1 MPPISE
7 DSDLAKKIIQNTKQ
21 LSVMNGDYYTSSRM
35 AELRS
40 DIDVYVA
47 EAYGLG
53 TKDVE
58 LIMKDF
64 PLLDR
69 KQPHISAEKRSTVT
83 RDLVLS
89 KCELHFDGQLGNYN
103 TRYEKAKAKNAL
115 AYIPTEMTELS
126 TKGGV

>member
-1 MPPISE
+1 MPAISV
-7 DSDLAKKIIQNTKQ
+7 DSDLAKKIIQKTKQ

-58 LIMKDF
+58 LIMKEL
-64 PLLDR
+64 PLLH
-69 KQPHISAEKRSTVT
+69 HI
-83 RDLVLS
+83 
-89 KCELHFDGQLGNYN
+89 
-103 TRYEKAKAKNAL
+103 
-115 AYIPTEMTELS
+115 
-126 TKGGV
+126 